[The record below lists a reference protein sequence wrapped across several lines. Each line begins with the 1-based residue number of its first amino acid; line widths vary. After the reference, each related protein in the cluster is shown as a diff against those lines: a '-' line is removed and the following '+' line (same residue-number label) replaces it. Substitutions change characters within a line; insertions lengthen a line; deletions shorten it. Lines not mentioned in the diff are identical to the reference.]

1 MIIFFGENGS
11 NAVNLI
17 NLKMPIKAG
26 ITNKKNSKALRFFKE
41 NNIKTFTIDNHSNL
55 EEILSSIEH
64 KLIVLVGYMKLLPKN
79 IVVKYKIVNLHP
91 SLLPE
96 HKGINAFEN
105 SFISKTGMGI
115 TLHWVNEGLDEG
127 EIIFQEKL
135 NYESL
140 DFNTAK
146 SLLKYYEYIRLPQW
160 LSYIYSQE
168 IS

>member
-26 ITNKKNSKALRFFKE
+26 ITNKENSKALKFFKE
-41 NNIKTFTIDNHSNL
+41 NNIKTFIIKDHNNL
-55 EEILSSIEH
+55 EEILNSIEH
-64 KLIVLVGYMKLLPKN
+64 KLIVMVGYMKILPIN
-79 IVVKYKIVNLHP
+79 ITSKYKIVNLHP

-105 SFISKTGMGI
+105 SFLSKTGTGI
-115 TLHWVNEGLDEG
+115 TLHWVNEDLDEG

-135 NYESL
+135 NYEGL
-140 DFNTAK
+140 NFNTAK
-146 SLLKYYEYIRLPQW
+146 SLLKYYEYLKLPEW
-160 LSYIYSQE
+160 IHLLYKE
-168 IS
+168 L